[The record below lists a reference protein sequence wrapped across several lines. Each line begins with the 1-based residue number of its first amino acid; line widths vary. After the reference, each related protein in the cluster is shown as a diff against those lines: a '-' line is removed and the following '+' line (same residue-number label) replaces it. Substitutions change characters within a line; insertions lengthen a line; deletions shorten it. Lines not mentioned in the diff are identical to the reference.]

1 VKITALYA
9 ALAALLVAVP
19 TAPAQPCTSA
29 RCAAP
34 AVQAQP
40 VVTQILGVTVPLY
53 GAGYSGAG
61 SEQTDLLRQLL
72 EEIKALRS
80 DVANLQAGGTVPPL
94 GARAVDV
101 SKIVKANCASCHTGG
116 VADDK
121 GGGFELFTEKGEVIK
136 LSPADRRSVEKRVR
150 EGTMP
155 PATKPRLSAED
166 KAALLGALK
175 DAPKVVPSKQQD
187 GKPIPP
193 GK

>member
-1 VKITALYA
+1 MKTAALYA

-19 TAPAQPCTSA
+19 TAPAQPCASA

-34 AVQAQP
+34 VVQAQP

-101 SKIVKANCASCHTGG
+101 SKIVKANCASCHTGEASKG
-116 VADDK
+116 EFQLFTDK
-121 GGGFELFTEKGEVIK
+121 GETVR
-136 LSPADRRSVEKRVR
+136 LSPPDRRALEKRVR

-155 PATKPRLSAED
+155 PASKPRLSAED
-166 KAALLGALK
+166 KAAILNAIK
-175 DAPKVVPSKQQD
+175 DAPK
-187 GKPIPP
+187 PIPP
-193 GK
+193 AK